1 VSGEK
6 KTLKFQMMMS
16 PADARLL
23 DDWMFANRLRS
34 RAEAIRR
41 LVRLGIEADKAGN
54 PDEHR
59 EETPE

>member
-1 VSGEK
+1 MSSPR

-16 PADARLL
+16 PEEAKTL

-41 LVRLGIEADKAGN
+41 LIALGFTVSQEG
-54 PDEHR
+54 ESQ
-59 EETPE
+59 